1 MSRGRIAGIGAL
13 IVLAVLTI
21 IGLASI
27 YVVDPTKNAIVLRF
41 GQPVTVTDQP
51 GLYFKLPLIDNV
63 VFLER
68 RLLDINSPAVEFA
81 NQDGRLVVDAFGRY
95 RIVNPLQFYTSTS
108 NGSISVANSRLADI
122 LSSTVRNVLAPSTF
136 QSIVAQDRSALML
149 QITTQVNAQ
158 AAEIGVEVVDVRI
171 RRADL
176 PSQISESVFNR
187 MRTLWQTQASQ
198 VRAEGEEQA
207 RSIRA
212 VADATVTRTIA
223 LANQAAETIRGD
235 GDAQA
240 NTIFAAAYGIDPD
253 FFSFWRSMLAYQQ
266 GFTANTTTMVLD
278 PTTDF
283 FRFFGQFGVAEGM
296 APIVLPDVAVPEVP
310 VPEVEIPIVPPAPLV
325 PFDPN
330 LVPLDPLLMPL
341 DPALLPPDP
350 APVPADP
357 VPAPADPAAA
367 PPAAA
372 PAAITPAPVTP

>member
-13 IVLAVLTI
+13 IALAVLTI

-63 VFLER
+63 VYLER

-108 NGSISVANSRLADI
+108 NGNISVANSRLADI

-223 LANQAAETIRGD
+223 LANQRAETIRGD

-253 FFSFWRSMLAYQQ
+253 FFSFYRSMLAYQQ

-283 FRFFGQFGVAEGM
+283 FRFFGQFGVVGEGM
-296 APIVLPDVAVPEVP
+296 APIVLPDVAVPEIP
-310 VPEVEIPIVPPAPLV
+310 VPEGEIPIVPAAPLA

-350 APVPADP
+350 APVAADP
-357 VPAPADPAAA
+357 APTPPAADPAAV
-367 PPAAA
+367 
-372 PAAITPAPVTP
+372 TPAPVTP

>member
-1 MSRGRIAGIGAL
+1 MTRGRIAGIGAL
-13 IVLAVLTI
+13 IALVVITI

-27 YVVDPTKNAIVLRF
+27 YVVDPRQNAIVLRF

-51 GLYFKLPLIDNV
+51 GLYFKLPLVDNV
-63 VFLER
+63 VYLER

-95 RIVNPLQFYTSTS
+95 RITNPLQFYTSTS
-108 NGSISVANSRLADI
+108 NGNIAVANSRLADI

-136 QSIVAQDRSALML
+136 QSIVAQDRSALME
-149 QITTQVNAQ
+149 QITAQVNAQ

-187 MRTLWQTQASQ
+187 MRTLWQTQAAQ

-223 LANQAAETIRGD
+223 LANQQAETIRGD

-253 FFSFWRSMLAYQQ
+253 FFSFYRSMLAYQQ
-266 GFTANTTTMVLD
+266 GLTPNTTTMVLD
-278 PTTDF
+278 PTTDDF
-283 FRFFGQFGVAEGM
+283 FRFFGQFGVVGDAVP
-296 APIVLPDVAVPEVP
+296 AIVLPDVAVPEITVP
-310 VPEVEIPIVPPAPLV
+310 DQIPVVPI
-325 PFDPN
+325 
-330 LVPLDPLLMPL
+330 DPLLVPTDPMLTPI
-341 DPALLPPDP
+341 DPALLAPAPAEPAAP
-350 APVPADP
+350 APV
-357 VPAPADPAAA
+357 DPAAA
-367 PPAAA
+367 PAVDPAPATPA
-372 PAAITPAPVTP
+372 PAAP